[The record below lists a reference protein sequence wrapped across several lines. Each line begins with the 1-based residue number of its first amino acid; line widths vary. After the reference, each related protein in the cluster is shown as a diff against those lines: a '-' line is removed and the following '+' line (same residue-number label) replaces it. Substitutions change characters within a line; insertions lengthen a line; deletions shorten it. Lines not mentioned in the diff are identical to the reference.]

1 MQSAVRLWHGARV
14 SRKPAIIVHLC
25 MTKVPWEGKNARGRG
40 ARLSHDLGEEVDLTR
55 SLLKARAIIGYGF
68 GWITKLKLD

>member
-55 SLLKARAIIGYGF
+55 LLLKGGAIIGCGF
-68 GWITKLKLD
+68 GWITNLKLD

>member
-1 MQSAVRLWHGARV
+1 MQSAVRLRHGARV

-40 ARLSHDLGEEVDLTR
+40 ARLSHDLSEELDLTQ
-55 SLLKARAIIGYGF
+55 ARAIIGSGF